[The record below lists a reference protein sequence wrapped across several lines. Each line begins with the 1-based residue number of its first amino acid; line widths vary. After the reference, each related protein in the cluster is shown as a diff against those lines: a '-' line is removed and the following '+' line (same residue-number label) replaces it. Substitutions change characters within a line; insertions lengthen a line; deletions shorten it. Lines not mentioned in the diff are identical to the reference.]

1 MKGQMFIVAALVM
14 IITIVGLKDSLSL
27 QKILENQRHL
37 VSGFD
42 SLEFQNIRSEMT
54 RVVQNSFNSTSG
66 MTDDLNNFNSFVK
79 DSLQTKNIEFDS
91 FLVELYYPVL
101 QPSTNAVVNVTVLN
115 SLGTEM
121 KFLNI
126 TFNGTSGTFALS
138 NGNILRTSF
147 TINTAVSVNQTMNIF
162 YNTSASSQT
171 ETVTVPLTLGSSKYV
186 AFYDIR
192 YINSGGQQSDKF
204 TTVLTLV

>member
-37 VSGFD
+37 VSGLD

-54 RVVQNSFNSTSG
+54 RVLENGFNSTSS
-66 MTDDLNNFNSFVK
+66 MNDDLNNFNSFVK

-91 FLVELYYPVL
+91 LLVEAYYPVL
-101 QPSTNAVVNVTVLN
+101 QPSTDAVVNVTVLN
-115 SLGTEM
+115 SLGTDM

-126 TFNGTSGTFALS
+126 TFNGTSSTFALS

-147 TINTAVSVNQTMNIF
+147 TINTAVSINQTMTIF
-162 YNTSASSQT
+162 YNTSTSSQT
-171 ETVTVPLTLGSSKYV
+171 ETVTIPLTLGSSKYV

-192 YINSGGQQSDKF
+192 YISSSSQQSDKF